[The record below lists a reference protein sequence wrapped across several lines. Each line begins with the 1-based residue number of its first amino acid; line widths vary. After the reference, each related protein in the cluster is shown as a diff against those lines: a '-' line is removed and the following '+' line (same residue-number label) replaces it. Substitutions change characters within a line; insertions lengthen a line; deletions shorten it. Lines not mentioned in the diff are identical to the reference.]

1 MGTLHRTHAAT
12 RGPPTPEAM
21 IWAGCAAA
29 AAAIAYYLQWSA
41 TWTFAFTIT
50 LAYLPTYLDGSQ
62 CDPSNTRVNPAYG
75 DHPVWRWVWTWVLGL
90 PLSESR
96 WKAEEFSDPSARYI
110 FGSHPHGVM
119 SAHHIGSM
127 MCRAVSVPGKAFSDL
142 SPMDTRRDL
151 GASVL
156 FRIPLLRDWALRGG
170 AVDAGRTTA
179 ARTLKAGYS
188 CGILVGGE
196 QEQILS
202 QAGEHLAFVNA
213 RKGHIKLALR
223 SGVPLVPCYC
233 FGETDMYKQSRFG
246 FGLRRWLVK
255 TLGIAVVLP
264 SGRSYWNPFLPRP
277 VQLIHC
283 VGKPIPVPL
292 IEQPTNAQ
300 LDQYHKLYVDGLK
313 AVFEENKVA
322 CGYADKELQLV

>member
-1 MGTLHRTHAAT
+1 MFARMSTSLISQILWTNQQTKPEESPSLVLTLHSR
-12 RGPPTPEAM
+12 AM

-29 AAAIAYYLQWSA
+29 SAAIAYYLEWSA
-41 TWTFAFTIT
+41 IWTFVFTIT

-96 WKAEEFSDPSARYI
+96 WKAEDFSDPSARYI

-127 MCRAVSVPGKAFSDL
+127 MCRAVSVPGKAFADL

-196 QEQILS
+196 QEQYFRR
-202 QAGEHLAFVNA
+202 QAS
-213 RKGHIKLALR
+213 IWR
-223 SGVPLVPCYC
+223 SS
-233 FGETDMYKQSRFG
+233 MH
-246 FGLRRWLVK
+246 
-255 TLGIAVVLP
+255 A
-264 SGRSYWNPFLPRP
+264 
-277 VQLIHC
+277 
-283 VGKPIPVPL
+283 
-292 IEQPTNAQ
+292 
-300 LDQYHKLYVDGLK
+300 K
-313 AVFEENKVA
+313 ATSS
-322 CGYADKELQLV
+322 